1 MLARSLG
8 GALAS
13 SSRRWRSSLLAKP
26 AAATSVTLDAL
37 VVSCSGLMG
46 TGRLGE
52 DQRLG
57 GQLAVGLVEL
67 KSGIHLNDDATFHF
81 SRACPRG
88 APRMG

>member
-26 AAATSVTLDAL
+26 AAATGVTVEAPL
-37 VVSCSGLMG
+37 VSCSGLRG

-52 DQRLG
+52 AQRLD
-57 GQLAVGLVEL
+57 GQLAVGLAEL
-67 KSGIHLNDDATFHF
+67 KSGIHPNDDAAFRF